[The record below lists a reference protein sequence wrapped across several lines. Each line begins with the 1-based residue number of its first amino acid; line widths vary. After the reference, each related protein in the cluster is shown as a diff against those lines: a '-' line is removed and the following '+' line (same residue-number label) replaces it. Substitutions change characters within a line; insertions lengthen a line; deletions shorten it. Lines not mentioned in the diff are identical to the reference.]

1 MIKMEFRDAREG
13 DAEAIAEVLKASY
26 NMAST
31 EEAVQAFLT
40 ETKKEYHYIVAVD
53 NGIIIGFTSW
63 QIHGLPKHGLFELD
77 RIAVLPT
84 HRGSGVAKQLFDAL
98 VQAADRAYIAR
109 GFRARKLVIYT
120 HASNERAQA
129 FYEKMGL
136 KREEAI
142 LRDHYYPGVDEVI
155 YVKFFD

>member
-1 MIKMEFRDAREG
+1 MEFREATER
-13 DAEAIAEVLKASY
+13 DAEGIAEVLKASY
-26 NMAST
+26 NMSST

-40 ETKKEYHYIVAVD
+40 EIKKEYRYIVAVD
-53 NGIIIGFTSW
+53 NGVIIGFTSW

-98 VQAADRAYIAR
+98 VQAADAKYKEY
-109 GFRARKLVIYT
+109 GFRARKLILYT
-120 HASNERAQA
+120 HASNTRAHA

-136 KREEAI
+136 KREDA
-142 LRDHYYPGVDEVI
+142 LLKDHYYPGVDEVI
-155 YVKFFD
+155 YVKFFE